1 MIETKEELEAIK
13 KTCQAM
19 VTKSAGLSAGTATIP
34 VPGLDIGSDVAILM
48 RIIPKINSQFGLT
61 PEQIDG
67 LDTESKLFVMT
78 AISNTGSKMAGKYIT
93 QNLIV
98 SLLSKM
104 GVRVAAKGA
113 SKFVPLIGSAVA
125 GGISFTAMKY
135 MGNSHIDDCYRI
147 ALAALEHRQL
157 ERAVEDDVG
166 GKVGRG
172 LEAVVLRHSVER
184 GDDGGLPLRLEPV
197 DVRGQLGGRARR
209 LFN

>member
-19 VTKSAGLSAGTATIP
+19 VTKSAGLSAGTAIIP

-61 PEQIDG
+61 PEQID
-67 LDTESKLFVMT
+67 
-78 AISNTGSKMAGKYIT
+78 KMAGKYIT

-135 MGNSHIDDCYRI
+135 MG
-147 ALAALEHRQL
+147 
-157 ERAVEDDVG
+157 
-166 GKVGRG
+166 
-172 LEAVVLRHSVER
+172 
-184 GDDGGLPLRLEPV
+184 PLSKRTRTPPTNGPTRP
-197 DVRGQLGGRARR
+197 DS
-209 LFN
+209 

>member
-1 MIETKEELEAIK
+1 MIETREELDAIK
-13 KTCQAM
+13 KSCQTM
-19 VTKSAGLSAGTATIP
+19 VTKSASLSAGTAIIP

-48 RIIPKINSQFGLT
+48 RIIPKINSKFGLT

-67 LDTESKLFVMT
+67 LDTDSKLFVMT

-93 QNLIV
+93 QNLII

-135 MGNSHIDDCYRI
+135 MGNSHIDDCYNI
-147 ALAALEHRQL
+147 ALAALENRQL
-157 ERAVEDDVG
+157 EHIAEAEIVIESDDPT
-166 GKVGRG
+166 K
-172 LEAVVLRHSVER
+172 A
-184 GDDGGLPLRLEPV
+184 
-197 DVRGQLGGRARR
+197 
-209 LFN
+209 N

>member
-19 VTKSAGLSAGTATIP
+19 VTKSAGLSAGTAIIP

-67 LDTESKLFVMT
+67 LDTEGKLFVMT

-157 ERAVEDDVG
+157 ERAVEDDAVI
-166 GKVGRG
+166 
-172 LEAVVLRHSVER
+172 EADAYTPTNGPTRPDS
-184 GDDGGLPLRLEPV
+184 
-197 DVRGQLGGRARR
+197 
-209 LFN
+209 